1 MLFRSKEETRIQWQ
15 NATKS
20 ISTLNNLDIQKV
32 DHAYVHTSMKEQGR
46 TNTIEIL
53 GFTKS
58 DVRSMSKEMIYV
70 DLTRA
75 RINTE
80 IVTNNIED
88 VGSALLK
95 TISKTSSTD
104 FGIEVANKYEVSASR
119 EKQSI
124 GLENLLMKMDSF
136 DKKTDI
142 QMSNK
147 TSLNNINRPI

>member
-1 MLFRSKEETRIQWQ
+1 
-15 NATKS
+15 
-20 ISTLNNLDIQKV
+20 
-32 DHAYVHTSMKEQGR
+32 MKEQGR